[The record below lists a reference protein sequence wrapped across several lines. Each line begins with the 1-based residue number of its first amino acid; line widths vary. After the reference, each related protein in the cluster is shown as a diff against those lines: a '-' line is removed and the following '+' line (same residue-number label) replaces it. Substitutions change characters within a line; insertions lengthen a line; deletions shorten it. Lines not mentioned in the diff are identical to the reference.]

1 MLIAERRTNSRRPH
15 PKEKEK
21 ERSKIRKRIET
32 AISGIVRLMPRWIQ
46 AVTEK
51 GFELKI
57 ILFVVAFASIQLA
70 T

>member
-1 MLIAERRTNSRRPH
+1 MVAERKANSKRPH
-15 PKEKEK
+15 PEDVEKQ
-21 ERSKIRKRIET
+21 RSKVRKMVET

-51 GFELKI
+51 GFELKLT
-57 ILFVVAFASIQLA
+57 LFVVAFASMQLA